1 MGEQPKKSLAR
12 NLGAFFGN
20 VLQGFREDVT
30 PKRTSDRLVLKREV
44 VEDAP
49 VETPSGKVTLRR
61 TVVEEVEI
69 ERPMGTEAEDRR

>member
-1 MGEQPKKSLAR
+1 MDERPKKSLAR

-30 PKRTSDRLVLKREV
+30 PKRTSDRLVLKHEV
-44 VEDAP
+44 AEDAP
-49 VETPSGKVTLRR
+49 TETPSGKVTLRR

-69 ERPMGTEAEDRR
+69 ERPTGAESEDRR